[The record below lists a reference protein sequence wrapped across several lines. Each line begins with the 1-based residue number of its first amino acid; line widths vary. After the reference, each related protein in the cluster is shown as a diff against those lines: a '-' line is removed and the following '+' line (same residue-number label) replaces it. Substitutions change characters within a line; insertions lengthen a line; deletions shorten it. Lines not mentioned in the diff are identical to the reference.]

1 MTSMQQNENVKH
13 DMPRHGRIQIRV
25 RYTECD
31 PMSVAHH
38 AAYPVWF
45 EIGRTELYRDA
56 GFSYRDF
63 EANGAHL
70 AVVALEVRYKA
81 AVHYDDVLT
90 LETTLAHAGRVKLQ
104 HTYQLLREGKL
115 VATGSTTLACVD
127 TNGKLQPMPEFL
139 VHDH

>member
-1 MTSMQQNENVKH
+1 MTQMQHEKKMGEQA
-13 DMPRHGRIQIRV
+13 PRCGTIEIRV

-31 PMSVAHH
+31 PMGVAHH

-45 EIGRTELYRDA
+45 EMGRTELYRDA

-70 AVVALEVRYKA
+70 AVVALDVRYKA

-90 LETTLAHAGRVKLQ
+90 LETTIAHAGRVKLQ
-104 HTYQLLREGKL
+104 HDYRLLRHGQL
-115 VATGSTTLACVD
+115 VSTGSTTLACVD
-127 TNGKLQPMPEFL
+127 ADGRLQPMPEFL